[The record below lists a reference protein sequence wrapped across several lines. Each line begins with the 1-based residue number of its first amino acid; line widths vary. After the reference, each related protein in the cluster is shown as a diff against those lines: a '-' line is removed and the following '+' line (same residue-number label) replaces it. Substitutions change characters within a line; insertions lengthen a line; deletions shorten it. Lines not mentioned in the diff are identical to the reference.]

1 MSMNDRERKYSDI
14 IDVMLD
20 LIDNAPTSA
29 SILRLSKL
37 MGEVHEAMRLEKAEP
52 VTEEPVQ

>member
-20 LIDNAPTSA
+20 LMDNAPTTA
-29 SILRLSKL
+29 STLRLSKL
-37 MGEVHEAMRLEKAEP
+37 MGEVYEAMRLEKAEP
-52 VTEEPVQ
+52 ATEEPVQ